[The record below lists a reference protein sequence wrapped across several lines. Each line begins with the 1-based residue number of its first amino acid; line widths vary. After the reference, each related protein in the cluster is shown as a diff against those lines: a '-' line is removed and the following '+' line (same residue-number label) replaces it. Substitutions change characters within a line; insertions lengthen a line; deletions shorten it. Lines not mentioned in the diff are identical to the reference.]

1 MPVFTNLI
9 LTRLNGLAEVL
20 TGVVMRTTSFLTSS
34 LSGVRLI
41 AVFEAAKA
49 LLVLV
54 AGFGILALIHHD
66 VQAVAARL
74 IGRLH
79 LNAANRY
86 PQIFIDAA
94 SRLTDARLWLLAALA
109 MIYAT
114 VRAAEA
120 YGLWNERRWAEWIAV
135 LSGAIYLPVEL
146 YELRQHVTEI
156 KIGALITNIVIV
168 AFIGWRLRC
177 QKGQSHGIASS
188 TSERS

>member
-1 MPVFTNLI
+1 
-9 LTRLNGLAEVL
+9 
-20 TGVVMRTTSFLTSS
+20 MRTTSFPTSS

-49 LLVLV
+49 LLVLL
-54 AGFGILALIHHD
+54 AGFGLLTLIHHD
-66 VQAVAARL
+66 VQALAARL

-94 SRLTDARLWLLAALA
+94 SHLTDARLWLLAALA

-146 YELRQHVTEI
+146 YELRQHITGI
-156 KIGALITNIVIV
+156 KIGALLTNLVIV
-168 AFIGWRLRC
+168 AFIGWRLCR
-177 QKGQSHGIASS
+177 QKGRSHGIACS
-188 TSERS
+188 TPEGSQW